1 MKVSVIVNILILLVL
16 VTILGITL
24 YVIINMD
31 KVLNNTLK
39 VGLSVID
46 KNEKSIQ
53 SRLDKFSKTT
63 ITNVMKDKNIVS
75 QATDTTANILDSDQV
90 NKSLVNQSNNILK
103 NPTVRTNTANMISS
117 EPVSGSIADVV
128 KNAVSPLIYPYDR
141 YNGVIVR

>member
-1 MKVSVIVNILILLVL
+1 MKVRVIVNILILLVL

-39 VGLSVID
+39 VGISVID
-46 KNEKSIQ
+46 KNEKTIQ

-90 NKSLVNQSNNILK
+90 NKSLVNQSNRILK
-103 NPTVRTNTANMISS
+103 NPTIRKNTANMISS

>member
-1 MKVSVIVNILILLVL
+1 MKVSIIVNILILLVL

-90 NKSLVNQSNNILK
+90 NKSLVNQSNRILK
-103 NPTVRTNTANMISS
+103 NSTIRTNTANMISS

-128 KNAVSPLIYPYDR
+128 KNAVRPLIFSYDG